1 MTRSRVR
8 AASSP
13 AARQSPRA
21 QGRPVL
27 IADDG
32 QRLLF
37 RVILEDA
44 IEWHLAAI
52 GDCAECEWMIELGIC
67 ARHQAEHAQPYASY
81 LACAA
86 YFESSMAYRRA
97 QITAV
102 QMQLITEAIPKAVR
116 YRSGLAPADAALS
129 AAYAEL
135 ARQIRGDLA

>member
-1 MTRSRVR
+1 MTGMQIR
-8 AASSP
+8 ALP
-13 AARQSPRA
+13 
-21 QGRPVL
+21 

-52 GDCAECEWMIELGIC
+52 GDCAECEWMIENGIC
-67 ARHQAEHAQPYASY
+67 AAHRAEHAGPCDSY

-86 YFESSMAYRRA
+86 YFEDRQAYRRA
-97 QITAV
+97 RVTAG
-102 QMQLITEAIPKAVR
+102 QLRLIAAALPGALA
-116 YRSGLAPADAALS
+116 YRSGPAPADRALA

-135 ARQIRGDLA
+135 ARQLGVTPPP